1 MFKGYLFK
9 IHEIESGLIFYFSC
23 FGVFKFKGG
32 SRMKGVKLMKEIP
45 LNSRRTLSNIN
56 KKIMEAA
63 QRPYMVNRRDP
74 FG

>member
-1 MFKGYLFK
+1 MKLNL
-9 IHEIESGLIFYFSC
+9 GLIFDLSC

-63 QRPYMVNRRDP
+63 QRPYMVNRRNP